1 MIDRTGVGGSLC
13 NCVNTR
19 AAYGTCGKTSMAS
32 SAVFGEAAVE
42 VAAVE
47 EFMDDLRDDGAQGA
61 AARLVVARV
70 TFDESEDK
78 GSGA

>member
-1 MIDRTGVGGSLC
+1 
-13 NCVNTR
+13 
-19 AAYGTCGKTSMAS
+19 MAS

-70 TFDESEDK
+70 TFDESEEK